1 MKGLKMK
8 LNRIISIF
16 FIIVFAVSLA
26 SCNGGGADITLPPE
40 ESTSPAAQN
49 NAFVFV
55 YRGTSVAPH
64 AKMSEL
70 AAGLGETLS
79 YEESPSCL
87 YQGLDK
93 DYTYPGFKLRTY
105 PENEVD
111 YVLNVCFTDD
121 SVSTP
126 EGIMLGS
133 TRSDV
138 INAYGSSFT
147 EQNGNL
153 VYVKGNTELRFRF
166 DGDSVSAIEYWA
178 IEQ

>member
-1 MKGLKMK
+1 MK

-40 ESTSPAAQN
+40 ESTSSAAQN

-105 PENEVD
+105 PMNGVD
-111 YVLNVCFTDD
+111 YVLNVCFVDD
-121 SVSTP
+121 SVTTP

-133 TRSDV
+133 SRDEV
-138 INAYGSSFT
+138 IAAYGSSYT
-147 EQNGNL
+147 EQNGST
-153 VYVKGNTELRFRF
+153 VYTIGKTELRFRF
-166 DGDSVSAIEYWA
+166 SDNGVTAIEYWA
-178 IEQ
+178 ITD